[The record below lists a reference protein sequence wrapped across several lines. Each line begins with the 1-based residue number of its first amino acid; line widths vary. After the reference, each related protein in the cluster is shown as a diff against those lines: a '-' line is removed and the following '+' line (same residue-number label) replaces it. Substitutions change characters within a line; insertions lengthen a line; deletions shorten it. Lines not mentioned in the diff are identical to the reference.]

1 MLTYT
6 IISTI
11 STSIISIILVTISS
25 SGSRGG
31 VGVYK
36 IRGGRVAGELHP
48 CDVLGILI
56 DIAL

>member
-11 STSIISIILVTISS
+11 STSIISSILVTVS